1 MRVTLMKP
9 IATFINDKDGLTSR
23 IFRTESGFIV
33 TLMDTDAKRE
43 LPTRWHYQEGER
55 ALKRAEFLLFPE
67 RFRTEP

>member
-1 MRVTLMKP
+1 MKP
-9 IATFINDKDGLTSR
+9 IATFTNDKDSLASR

-43 LPTRWHYQEGER
+43 LPTRWHYQEEER

-67 RFRTEP
+67 RFTTEP

>member
-1 MRVTLMKP
+1 MKP
-9 IATFINDKDGLTSR
+9 IATFINDKDGLASR

-33 TLMDTDAKRE
+33 TLMDTNAKRE
-43 LPTRWHYQEGER
+43 LPTRWHYQEEER

>member
-1 MRVTLMKP
+1 MKP
-9 IATFINDKDGLTSR
+9 IATFINDKDGLASR

-33 TLMDTDAKRE
+33 TLMDIDAKRE
-43 LPTRWHYQEGER
+43 LPTRWHYQEEER